1 MLRRTFK
8 AIAVL
13 VLVLAVGFVGSAWWK
28 LQPREDPQ
36 PLPADLVSLFD
47 EAGLR
52 LLADADARADYDL
65 LRDNY
70 ESQMLRSYCGV
81 ASSVTVLSALGREVD
96 QGSFF
101 TPQASEV
108 RPRRKVMLGG
118 MSLPDLARLLR
129 AHGATVGLQHA
140 SASDVEQ
147 FRETVVRNLSK
158 EGDFLLVNYQR
169 HVLGQN
175 KVGHISPIAAYDRET
190 DRVLIMDTAS
200 YSYPPTWVPVE
211 SLFEAMATLD
221 RSSGKSRGY
230 AEVSLAD

>member
-1 MLRRTFK
+1 MLIRALK
-8 AIAVL
+8 AIALLIV
-13 VLVLAVGFVGSAWWK
+13 VLAVGFVGSIWWK

-52 LLADADARADYDL
+52 LLADADARVDYDL

-70 ESQMLRSYCGV
+70 ESQALRSYCGV
-81 ASSVTVLSALGREVD
+81 ASSVTVLSALGREID
-96 QGSFF
+96 QDSFF
-101 TPQASEV
+101 TSQASEV

-118 MSLPDLARLLR
+118 MSLPELAGLLR
-129 AHGATVGLQHA
+129 AHGAAVTLQHA
-140 SASDVEQ
+140 SLSDVEQ

-169 HVLGQN
+169 QVLGQN
-175 KVGHISPIAAYDRET
+175 KVGHISPVAAYDRET
-190 DRVLIMDTAS
+190 DTVLIMDTAS

-211 SLFEAMATLD
+211 GLFEAMATLD